1 VNSMPCNLDTAP
13 FRRWFLQEAADL
25 QWRVHEDCFAQAL
38 TEPDGV
44 AEQAEAVQGLLQRAR
59 D

>member
-1 VNSMPCNLDTAP
+1 MAWNLHSAP
-13 FRRWFLQEAADL
+13 FHRWVLQEAADL

-44 AEQAEAVQGLLQRAR
+44 AEQAEAVQGLLERVR
-59 D
+59 